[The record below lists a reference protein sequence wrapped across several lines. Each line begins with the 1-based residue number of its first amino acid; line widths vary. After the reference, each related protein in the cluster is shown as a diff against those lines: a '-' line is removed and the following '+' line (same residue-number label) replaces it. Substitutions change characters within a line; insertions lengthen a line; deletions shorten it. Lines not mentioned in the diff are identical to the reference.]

1 VSTSDDASSPTPR
14 TAPAPVLVAT
24 ALAAVEAA
32 VLVLLGVAELWSLS
46 SERLAMG
53 GTTAAF
59 FLLYGAGLGV
69 CAWSLRRL
77 LSWSR
82 APVVL
87 TQLIA
92 LGLAWNFRGGETT
105 LVAVALLVVS
115 LVVLAGVFHPSS
127 VRAFESD

>member
-1 VSTSDDASSPTPR
+1 VGS
-14 TAPAPVLVAT
+14 
-24 ALAAVEAA
+24 ALAAVEAV
-32 VLVLLGVAELWSLS
+32 VLVLLGVAELWTLS

-59 FLLYGAGLGV
+59 FLLYGVALGF

-77 LSWSR
+77 LSWAR

-92 LGLAWNFRGGETT
+92 LGLAWNFRGGQTT
-105 LVAVALLVVS
+105 LVAVALLAAA
-115 LVVLAGVFHPSS
+115 LVVLAGVFHPASL
-127 VRAFESD
+127 RAFEED